1 MISIAD
7 FIRHL
12 KKQGCEVTP
21 LEGGNLT
28 GIALE
33 IHNPKNNKYY
43 ILALYK
49 GGMVSE
55 TTIIEIC
62 TMRLFIELPKL

>member
-12 KKQGCEVTP
+12 KKHGCDVEP

-28 GIALE
+28 GIALK
-33 IHNPKNNKYY
+33 IHNPANKNTY
-43 ILALYK
+43 ILTLYK
-49 GGMVSE
+49 GGMISD
-55 TTIIEIC
+55 TTVKEVC
-62 TMRLFIELPKL
+62 LMRLFIDTP